1 MSADTQVAELQR
13 EVDHLMEEVER
24 YRSAAEDAM
33 QQLDWCIGYFA
44 GSKKGDVAHAL
55 SANRSHI
62 RRSTSGVTRSRRPRR
77 SQTDRAGPYP
87 GAEP

>member
-1 MSADTQVAELQR
+1 MSTDTEVAELQR

-24 YRSAAEDAM
+24 YRSAAEDTL

-44 GSKKGDVAHAL
+44 GSHKGALARAL

-62 RRSTSGVTRSRRPRR
+62 RTKYLRRDEQSTPSSKT
-77 SQTDRAGPYP
+77 A
-87 GAEP
+87 

>member
-13 EVDHLMEEVER
+13 ELDHLMEEVER

-44 GSKKGDVAHAL
+44 GSKKGEVAHAL

-62 RRSTSGVTRSRRPRR
+62 RREYLRRDEQSTPSSKST
-77 SQTDRAGPYP
+77 
-87 GAEP
+87 